1 MEKRMILA
9 IALSFLVL
17 VLYQA
22 IFMRSKPK
30 TPPQPEILTSERTE
44 AEKGAGA
51 RELPPAKE
59 ALKEEAVLPSPAV
72 TEEVKAL
79 AEEQITIDTS
89 LFRAV
94 WSNRGA
100 LLRSWKLKKHKD
112 ENKEDLELVPLMTS
126 EGALHPFSIETQD
139 EKLDR
144 TVNEALF
151 VPSLSQLTLRDGE
164 EGELKFYYSDGNNII
179 CEKELVFMGGK
190 YDFALRLGLWKDG
203 RKIESRLV
211 WGPTIGNP
219 ATAEKRQQ
227 FGGSRGAAI
236 LAANKVYRFDE
247 RKFKGES
254 AVVNFIDWA
263 AYEDNY
269 IAALFLT
276 KVGQGNA
283 RFVRQISEE
292 KPIFYLSVGEPQ
304 RAYIGPKEFGRLRDF
319 GFRAKKLINFGF
331 FGGIAEILLV
341 SIKFIHK
348 YVPNWGFS
356 IILLTLLIKIIFF
369 PLTYSSTKSMA
380 KMQELQPKIKALRAK
395 YKKARQD
402 IAQRRQMNEEMMRLY
417 KEHGINP
424 AGGCLPILIQ
434 IPVFWGFFRL
444 LVVAIEF
451 RHSPFIFWIKDLS
464 VKDPY
469 YVIPILMGITQFISQ
484 KMTPTSA
491 DPAQARIMLI
501 MPVIMTVF
509 FMNFQSGLV
518 LYWLTNNV
526 LQIGQQYIMNRMMGK
541 KKRVPYGKK
550 RRK

>member
-1 MEKRMILA
+1 MERRLILA

-22 IFMRSKPK
+22 IFMKSKPQ
-30 TPPQPEILTSERTE
+30 PQAKPEM
-44 AEKGAGA
+44 
-51 RELPPAKE
+51 LPS
-59 ALKEEAVLPSPAV
+59 EEAVPEKEVAPQPSPVKKAQ
-72 TEEVKAL
+72 EEEIAPPTPLSTGEVRAL

-89 LFRAV
+89 LFQAV

-100 LLRSWKLKKHKD
+100 SLRSWKLKKHKD
-112 ENKEDLELVPLMTS
+112 ENKEDLELVPGLS
-126 EGALHPFSIETQD
+126 SVGAIYPFFLETED
-139 EKLDR
+139 EALER

-151 VPSLSQLTLRDGE
+151 VPSLSRLTLRDGE
-164 EGELKFYYSDGNNII
+164 EGEVKFYYSDGNNII
-179 CEKELVFMGGK
+179 CEKSFVFTGGK
-190 YDFALRLGLWKDG
+190 YDFAIRLGVWKDG
-203 RKIESRLV
+203 RKIGSRLV

-219 ATAEKRQQ
+219 ETAVKRQQ
-227 FGGSRGAAI
+227 FGGNRGAAI

-247 RKFKGES
+247 GKFKGES
-254 AVVNFIDWA
+254 TAVNFIDWA

-269 IAALFLT
+269 ITALFLT
-276 KVGQGNA
+276 RVGQGNA
-283 RFVRQISEE
+283 RFVRELSEE
-292 KPIFYLSVGEPQ
+292 KPLFYLAVSEPE

-331 FGGIAEILLV
+331 FGGIAEILLIL
-341 SIKFIHK
+341 IKFIHK

-356 IILLTLLIKIIFF
+356 IILLTLLIKIVFF

-402 IAQRRQMNEEMMRLY
+402 ITQRRQMNEEMMRLY

-451 RHSPFIFWIKDLS
+451 RHSPFILWIKDLS

-469 YVIPILMGITQFISQ
+469 YVTPILMGVTQFISQ

-491 DPAQARIMLI
+491 DPAQARLMLI
-501 MPVIMTVF
+501 MPVIMTVV

-518 LYWLTNNV
+518 LYWLTNNL

-541 KKRVPYGKK
+541 KKRVSHAKK